1 MTRHEVREQA
11 FILIFESLFRDDTPD
26 EIIEVAK
33 ENEEFL
39 INEDVISMF
48 KGTIEKF
55 HEIKEKIS
63 KYSEKRQYER
73 IPKVNIAILS
83 LAMYEALYTEMPVNA
98 AISEAVIIAKDYTYD
113 SDVSFV
119 NGILGAYSRELQVA
133 STADTQEV

>member
-55 HEIKEKIS
+55 PEIKEKIS

-73 IPKVNIAILS
+73 IPQVNIAILS

-119 NGILGAYSRELQVA
+119 NGILGAFSRDSENNK
-133 STADTQEV
+133 

>member
-39 INEDVISMF
+39 INDDVISMF
-48 KGTIEKF
+48 KGTIEKIS
-55 HEIKEKIS
+55 EIKEKIS

-98 AISEAVIIAKDYTYD
+98 AISEAIIIAKDYTYD
-113 SDVSFV
+113 SDVSFI
-119 NGILGAYSRELQVA
+119 NGILGAFSRDPEN
-133 STADTQEV
+133 DK

>member
-39 INEDVISMF
+39 INDDVISMF

-55 HEIKEKIS
+55 SEIKEKIS

-83 LAMYEALYTEMPVNA
+83 LAMYEAIYTEMPVNA

-113 SDVSFV
+113 SDVSFI
-119 NGILGAYSRELQVA
+119 NGILGAFSRDPENNK
-133 STADTQEV
+133 

>member
-119 NGILGAYSRELQVA
+119 NGILGAFSRDSENNK
-133 STADTQEV
+133 

>member
-11 FILIFESLFRDDTPD
+11 FIRLFESLFRDDTPD

-39 INEDVISMF
+39 INDDVISMF
-48 KGTIEKF
+48 KGTIEKIS
-55 HEIKEKIS
+55 EIKEKIS

-98 AISEAVIIAKDYTYD
+98 AISEAIIIAKDYTYD
-113 SDVSFV
+113 SDVSFI
-119 NGILGAYSRELQVA
+119 NGILGAFSRDPEN
-133 STADTQEV
+133 DK

>member
-39 INEDVISMF
+39 INDDVISMF
-48 KGTIEKF
+48 KGTIEKIS
-55 HEIKEKIS
+55 EIKEKIS

-83 LAMYEALYTEMPVNA
+83 LAIYEAMYTEMPINA

-119 NGILGAYSRELQVA
+119 NGILGAFSRDPENNK
-133 STADTQEV
+133 

>member
-33 ENEEFL
+33 ENEGFL
-39 INEDVISMF
+39 INDDVISMF
-48 KGTIEKF
+48 KGTIEKIS
-55 HEIKEKIS
+55 EIKEKIS

-98 AISEAVIIAKDYTYD
+98 AISEAIIIAKDYTYD
-113 SDVSFV
+113 SDVSFI
-119 NGILGAYSRELQVA
+119 NGILGAFSRDPEN
-133 STADTQEV
+133 DK

>member
-39 INEDVISMF
+39 INDDVISMF

-55 HEIKEKIS
+55 PEIKEKIS

-119 NGILGAYSRELQVA
+119 NGILGAFSRDPENNK
-133 STADTQEV
+133 

>member
-55 HEIKEKIS
+55 PEIKEKIS

-83 LAMYEALYTEMPVNA
+83 LAIYEAIYTEMPVNA

-113 SDVSFV
+113 SDVSFI
-119 NGILGAYSRELQVA
+119 NGILGTFSRDSENNK
-133 STADTQEV
+133 

>member
-55 HEIKEKIS
+55 PEIKEKIS

-83 LAMYEALYTEMPVNA
+83 LAIYEAIYTEMPVNA

-113 SDVSFV
+113 SDVSFI
-119 NGILGAYSRELQVA
+119 NGILGAFSRDPENNK
-133 STADTQEV
+133 

>member
-39 INEDVISMF
+39 INDDVISMF

-55 HEIKEKIS
+55 PEIKEKIS
-63 KYSEKRQYER
+63 KYSEKRHYER

-119 NGILGAYSRELQVA
+119 NGILGAFSRDSENNK
-133 STADTQEV
+133 

>member
-55 HEIKEKIS
+55 PEIKEKIS

-119 NGILGAYSRELQVA
+119 NGILAKLIG
-133 STADTQEV
+133 

>member
-39 INEDVISMF
+39 INDDVISMF

-55 HEIKEKIS
+55 PEIKEKIS
-63 KYSEKRQYER
+63 KYSEKRQYDR

-83 LAMYEALYTEMPVNA
+83 LAIYEAIYTEMPVNA

-113 SDVSFV
+113 SDVSFI
-119 NGILGAYSRELQVA
+119 NGILGAFSRDPENNK
-133 STADTQEV
+133 

>member
-39 INEDVISMF
+39 INDDVISMF

-55 HEIKEKIS
+55 PEIKEKIS

-83 LAMYEALYTEMPVNA
+83 LAMYEVMYTEMPMNA
-98 AISEAVIIAKDYTYD
+98 AISEAVIIAKNYTYD
-113 SDVSFV
+113 SDVSFI
-119 NGILGAYSRELQVA
+119 NGILGAFSRDPENNK
-133 STADTQEV
+133 

>member
-33 ENEEFL
+33 ENEEFM
-39 INEDVISMF
+39 INDDVISMF
-48 KGTIEKF
+48 KGTIENF
-55 HEIKEKIS
+55 SEIKEKIS

-83 LAMYEALYTEMPVNA
+83 LAMYEALYTEMPINA
-98 AISEAVIIAKDYTYD
+98 AISEAVIIAKGYTYD
-113 SDVSFV
+113 SDVSFI
-119 NGILGAYSRELQVA
+119 NGILGAFSRDPENNK
-133 STADTQEV
+133 

>member
-39 INEDVISMF
+39 INDDVVSMF

-55 HEIKEKIS
+55 SEIKEKIS

-83 LAMYEALYTEMPVNA
+83 LAMYEALYTEMPINA
-98 AISEAVIIAKDYTYD
+98 AISEAVIIAKGYTYD
-113 SDVSFV
+113 SDVSFI
-119 NGILGAYSRELQVA
+119 NGILGAFSRDPENNK
-133 STADTQEV
+133 

>member
-39 INEDVISMF
+39 INDDVISMF

-55 HEIKEKIS
+55 PEIKEKIS

-113 SDVSFV
+113 SDVSFI
-119 NGILGAYSRELQVA
+119 NGILGAFSRDSENNK
-133 STADTQEV
+133 

>member
-1 MTRHEVREQA
+1 MTRHEVREHA

-33 ENEEFL
+33 ENEEFM
-39 INEDVISMF
+39 INDDVISMF
-48 KGTIEKF
+48 KGTIENF
-55 HEIKEKIS
+55 SEIKEKIS

-83 LAMYEALYTEMPVNA
+83 LAIYEAMYTEMPINA

-119 NGILGAYSRELQVA
+119 NGILGAFSRDPENNK
-133 STADTQEV
+133 

>member
-39 INEDVISMF
+39 INDDVISMF

-55 HEIKEKIS
+55 PEIKEKIS

-119 NGILGAYSRELQVA
+119 NGILGAFSRDSENNK
-133 STADTQEV
+133 

>member
-39 INEDVISMF
+39 INDDVISMF

-55 HEIKEKIS
+55 PEIKEKIS

-83 LAMYEALYTEMPVNA
+83 LAMYEAIYTEMPVNA

-113 SDVSFV
+113 SDVSFI
-119 NGILGAYSRELQVA
+119 NGILGAFSRDPENNK
-133 STADTQEV
+133 

>member
-55 HEIKEKIS
+55 PEIKEKIS

-119 NGILGAYSRELQVA
+119 NGILGAFSRDPENNK
-133 STADTQEV
+133 

>member
-55 HEIKEKIS
+55 PEIKEKIS

-113 SDVSFV
+113 SDVSFI
-119 NGILGAYSRELQVA
+119 NGILGAFSRDPENNK
-133 STADTQEV
+133 

>member
-33 ENEEFL
+33 ENEEFM
-39 INEDVISMF
+39 INDDVISMF
-48 KGTIEKF
+48 KGTIENF
-55 HEIKEKIS
+55 SEIKEKIS

-83 LAMYEALYTEMPVNA
+83 LAIYEAMYTEMPINA

-119 NGILGAYSRELQVA
+119 NGILGAFSRDPENNK
-133 STADTQEV
+133 

>member
-39 INEDVISMF
+39 INDDVISMF

-55 HEIKEKIS
+55 SEIKEKIS

-83 LAMYEALYTEMPVNA
+83 LAMYEAIYTEMPINA

-113 SDVSFV
+113 SDVSFI
-119 NGILGAYSRELQVA
+119 NGILGAFSRDPENNK
-133 STADTQEV
+133 

>member
-55 HEIKEKIS
+55 PEIKEKIS

-119 NGILGAYSRELQVA
+119 NGILGAFSRDSENNK
-133 STADTQEV
+133 

>member
-55 HEIKEKIS
+55 PEIKEKIS

-73 IPKVNIAILS
+73 IPQVNIAILS
-83 LAMYEALYTEMPVNA
+83 LAMYEAHYTEMPVNA

-119 NGILGAYSRELQVA
+119 NGILGAF
-133 STADTQEV
+133 QEIRRIISNVLFRH

>member
-39 INEDVISMF
+39 INDDVVSMF

-55 HEIKEKIS
+55 SEIKEKIS

-119 NGILGAYSRELQVA
+119 NGILGAFSRDSENNK
-133 STADTQEV
+133 